1 MALDNYSNL
10 KAAIITFA
18 GDNDIAGILDDCI
31 DITESRIFANAQ
43 SPLRI
48 RQMETSTTSVVSTS
62 SRFLTLPTDYLEMR
76 RFKLVLSGNDQDI
89 LYRTPDQLQEVAG
102 GGKPKFFTVTDQIE
116 FDRIPD
122 SGYTVDFQYYKRIT
136 ALSDA
141 NPTNDILTNFPE
153 IYLHGILSV
162 VGEYRAEEDKADRHH
177 IKFINAIKGANKQD
191 RKGRHGPGAVV
202 RVEGST
208 P

>member
-1 MALDNYSNL
+1 MALDNFSNF
-10 KAAIITFA
+10 KAAVITFA

-31 DITESRIFANAQ
+31 TIAESRMFA
-43 SPLRI
+43 SSTPLRI
-48 RQMETSTTSVVSTS
+48 RQMETSTTIAASTS
-62 SRFLTLPTDYLEMR
+62 SRFITIPADYLALR
-76 RFKLVLSGNDQDI
+76 RMKVVLSGNDQDI
-89 LYRTPDQLQEVAG
+89 LYRTPDQLQEVKG
-102 GGKPKFFTVTDQIE
+102 SGRPRFFSVTDQIE

-122 SGYTVDFQYYKRIT
+122 TAYTIDLQYYKRIDG
-136 ALSDA
+136 LSTS

-153 IYLHGILSV
+153 IYLHGVLSV

-177 IKFINAIKGANKQD
+177 IKFIEAIKGANKQD
-191 RKGRHGPGAVV
+191 RKGRHGPSPVV